1 MIHIQTRRAGL
12 LVLAATV
19 NDNRDVEH
27 TWALTTRGAERRLLR
42 RLDAAARALP
52 PATVDPTGRVIP

>member
-1 MIHIQTRRAGL
+1 MIHLQTRRAGL

-27 TWALTTRGAERRLLR
+27 TWGLTTRAAERRLLR
-42 RLDAAARALP
+42 RLDRRIPTA
-52 PATVDPTGRVIP
+52 DPYYGAP